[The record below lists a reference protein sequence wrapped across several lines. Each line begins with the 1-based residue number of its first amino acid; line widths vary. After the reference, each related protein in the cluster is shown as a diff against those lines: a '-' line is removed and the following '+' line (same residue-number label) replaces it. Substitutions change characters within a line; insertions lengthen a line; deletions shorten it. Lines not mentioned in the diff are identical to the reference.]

1 MYLNGD
7 GWHEGSRIMRT
18 LGFIVLLLATLFAAV
33 PSYARGGQAADDCP
47 PNSKDPDCA
56 KK

>member
-1 MYLNGD
+1 
-7 GWHEGSRIMRT
+7 MRN
-18 LGFIVLLLATLFAAV
+18 LRFIVLLLAALLAAA
-33 PSYARGGQAADDCP
+33 PAYARGGQSADDCP